1 MRKIVF
7 VIEQLYGGGAERV
20 TAALMNELCKT
31 EEVHLISTYAYDTA
45 NDYPTDG
52 RIMRHCFDDH
62 PGSRAQTLLKRIG
75 FLRRTICAINPM
87 CVISLAACG
96 TNALLTAAL
105 CGVKT
110 PLILSERNDPTRFP
124 TSWFERL
131 LRLISYHLCEG
142 LVFQT
147 TGAQAYFPLKISKK
161 STIIVNPITGDI
173 PARYEGIR
181 EQCIVNCCR
190 LKPQKNLD
198 LLIDA
203 FADIADDYPGLRL
216 EIYGEGPE
224 RQHLEAKI
232 SNMRL
237 QDRIL
242 LPGYTQNA
250 FATMHRAMM
259 FVSSSDYEGISN
271 SMLEALAIGTPT
283 LCTDC
288 PPGGARETITDGVNG
303 LLVPTGDQKALAA
316 AMRRLL
322 DDPQLLEQI
331 SRNGH
336 ELRKKLSV
344 GQIAQQWMAYLRK
357 VCAGRKY

>member
-31 EEVHLISTYAYDTA
+31 EEVHLISTYCHDTA
-45 NDYPTDG
+45 EDYSTDE
-52 RIMRHCFDDH
+52 RIIKHTFAEKPLRR
-62 PGSRAQTLLKRIG
+62 GLTLLKRIA
-75 FLRRTICAINPM
+75 FLRSTIRAINPT

-105 CGVKT
+105 CGDKT
-110 PLILSERNDPTRFP
+110 PLILSERNDPMRFP

-147 TGAQAYFPLKISKK
+147 KGAQAYFPLKISEK

-232 SNMRL
+232 NDMCL
-237 QDRIL
+237 QNRIL

-250 FATMHRAMM
+250 FAIMHRAMM

-283 LCTDC
+283 VCTDC
-288 PPGGARETITDGVNG
+288 PPGGAREMITDSVNG
-303 LLVPTGDQKALAA
+303 LLVPTGNQKALAA

-322 DDPQLLEQI
+322 NDAQLREQI

-336 ELRKKLSV
+336 KLRMKLSV
-344 GQIAQQWMAYLRK
+344 EQIAQQWMMYMQQ
-357 VCAGRKY
+357 VCDGRKY

>member
-31 EEVHLISTYAYDTA
+31 EEVHLVSTYCHDTA
-45 NDYPTDG
+45 EDYSTDE
-52 RIMRHCFDDH
+52 RIIKHTFAEKSLHR
-62 PGSRAQTLLKRIG
+62 GLTLMKRIA
-75 FLRRTICAINPM
+75 FLRSTIRAINPM

-96 TNALLTAAL
+96 TNALLSVAL
-105 CGVKT
+105 WGIRT
-110 PLILSERNDPTRFP
+110 PLILSERNDPARFP
-124 TSWFERL
+124 TSRIERF
-131 LRLISYHLCEG
+131 LRHISYHLCEG

-147 TGAQAYFPLKISKK
+147 AGAQAYFSRRIRRK
-161 STIIVNPITGDI
+161 SIIIVNPITGEI

-181 EQCIVNCCR
+181 EQRIVNCCR
-190 LKPQKNLD
+190 LKTQKNLD
-198 LLIDA
+198 LLIEA
-203 FADIADDYPGLRL
+203 FADIADDYPDLQL

-224 RQHLEAKI
+224 RKRLETKI
-232 SNMRL
+232 SDMHL

-250 FATMHRAMM
+250 FAAMHSAMM

-283 LCTDC
+283 VCTDC
-288 PPGGARETITDGVNG
+288 PPGGARETITDGING
-303 LLVPTGDQKALAA
+303 LLVPTGDRNALAA

-322 DDPQLLEQI
+322 SDPQMLEKL
-331 SRNGH
+331 SRNGC
-336 ELRKKLSV
+336 ELRNELSV
-344 GQIAQQWMAYLRK
+344 ERIAHQWIAYMQQ
-357 VCAGRKY
+357 VCTSR